1 MTAFQVIFV
10 KIRRKSI
17 YYALNLLFNHLEEQ
31 KEYIRKTQ
39 ADKPVNS
46 CGSVDERIRM
56 SWLTYPHKNQAWFI
70 GIYTAV
76 LVTQTGCG

>member
-1 MTAFQVIFV
+1 M
-10 KIRRKSI
+10 
-17 YYALNLLFNHLEEQ
+17 EEQ

-56 SWLTYPHKNQAWFI
+56 SWLTYPHKKSGMVYRDLHSCFGYSNRLRI
-70 GIYTAV
+70 IT
-76 LVTQTGCG
+76 